1 MRLAAVERLARDP
14 TCLLTPDERDQGARL
29 KHVSRHREWLAG
41 RVVAKWL
48 FLRHVDRVAHPA
60 HGTAWPPTAYG
71 VGPEALD
78 ALPGGEYRR
87 IEILRAAGGAP
98 RLSWSAAPHVE
109 AGARVSIAHRGGWVM
124 AAISS
129 GGAIGVDIEAVE
141 PRRPSFHDA
150 CLTASERRWLGRA
163 AAADVSPLATLLW
176 TLKEACLKTGASR
189 AHSVWDIDAI
199 DCRISTPPDVVARSW
214 RRREAH
220 LFPVA
225 LDVALAVDTA
235 RLLAAHGVVGPV
247 VFTVVALV
255 PHARAA
261 ARRTGPEHARISHR
275 VAISSHA
282 WQEDLS

>member
-109 AGARVSIAHRGGWVM
+109 AGARVSIAH
-124 AAISS
+124 
-129 GGAIGVDIEAVE
+129 
-141 PRRPSFHDA
+141 
-150 CLTASERRWLGRA
+150 RWLGRA